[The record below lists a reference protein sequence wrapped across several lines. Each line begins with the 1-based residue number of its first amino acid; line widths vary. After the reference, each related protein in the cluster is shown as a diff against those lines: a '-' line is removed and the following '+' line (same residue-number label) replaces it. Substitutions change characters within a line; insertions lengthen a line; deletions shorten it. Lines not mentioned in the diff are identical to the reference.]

1 MIALNEVFK
10 ELLPEDEE
18 IQDIIGYNKIKGIKE
33 TVQSVLKS
41 IEGKHVHKDLRFFFY
56 LSFVP
61 FHLKRMPACC
71 ECFTGFHKTVESF
84 PQFP

>member
-18 IQDIIGYNKIKGIKE
+18 IQDTSDYNKIKGIKG

-41 IEGKHVHKDLRFFFY
+41 VEGQRAHKDLRFLSIY
-56 LSFVP
+56 LFSI
-61 FHLKRMPACC
+61 K
-71 ECFTGFHKTVESF
+71 KK
-84 PQFP
+84 